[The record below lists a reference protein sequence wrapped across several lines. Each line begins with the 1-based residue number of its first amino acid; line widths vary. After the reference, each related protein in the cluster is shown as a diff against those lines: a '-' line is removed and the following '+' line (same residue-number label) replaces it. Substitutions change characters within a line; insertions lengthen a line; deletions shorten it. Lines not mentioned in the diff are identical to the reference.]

1 MLLDIQILEYVM
13 SANPSAQE
21 YMSLCAGAEVEENF
35 RVG

>member
-21 YMSLCAGAEVEENF
+21 YMSLCAGLV
-35 RVG
+35 